1 MWACVSNFAFFALLL
16 LQFRVSLSIDNDTD
30 KSVISQLQI
39 YKRLL
44 RQKRI
49 DHVDAAKSLADM
61 DNYEKKYK
69 MLKLIFDKIFL
80 VFTEVQKSMDE
91 DEWEAGKELPQDEKQ
106 RESLSKLFENT
117 LFMGDLVLRIPDT

>member
-16 LQFRVSLSIDNDTD
+16 LQLRVSLSIDNDTD

-39 YKRLL
+39 CTITAPYARKSNLSPQADKRLL

-80 VFTEVQKSMDE
+80 VTK
-91 DEWEAGKELPQDEKQ
+91 
-106 RESLSKLFENT
+106 
-117 LFMGDLVLRIPDT
+117 DLYHFRVFAIFA

>member
-1 MWACVSNFAFFALLL
+1 MTRIRASFLSFRFVR
-16 LQFRVSLSIDNDTD
+16 LQRLTLENRILSPQAD
-30 KSVISQLQI
+30 
-39 YKRLL
+39 KRLL

-80 VFTEVQKSMDE
+80 VTKISYCTIQFFEISAQVFTEVQKSMDE

-106 RESLSKLFENT
+106 RESANREIYLYH
-117 LFMGDLVLRIPDT
+117 

>member
-1 MWACVSNFAFFALLL
+1 MTRIRASFLSFRFVR
-16 LQFRVSLSIDNDTD
+16 LQRLTLENRTLSPQAD
-30 KSVISQLQI
+30 
-39 YKRLL
+39 KRLL

-80 VFTEVQKSMDE
+80 VNE
-91 DEWEAGKELPQDEKQ
+91 DFILYH
-106 RESLSKLFENT
+106 SIF
-117 LFMGDLVLRIPDT
+117 

>member
-30 KSVISQLQI
+30 KNAISQLQI
-39 YKRLL
+39 CTITAPYARKLNSFLRADKRLL

-80 VFTEVQKSMDE
+80 VTKISYSVPFSN
-91 DEWEAGKELPQDEKQ
+91 
-106 RESLSKLFENT
+106 F
-117 LFMGDLVLRIPDT
+117 